1 MQPLK
6 PDCSEKT
13 AQFYPRRIPLRRQ
26 PHWSASMIEA
36 MVKMQGM
43 RQIEYIVDSTY
54 FLGFDCTGFDCGGR
68 GTVCPFSICSRSGFG
83 FALGSGFLFG
93 AGILDLSLIL
103 FSGKRSLRK

>member
-1 MQPLK
+1 
-6 PDCSEKT
+6 
-13 AQFYPRRIPLRRQ
+13 
-26 PHWSASMIEA
+26 MIEA

-103 FSGKRSLRK
+103 FSGKRSLRKRVRVKTQLLMPSSKIWSPDLGGSYNWKR